1 MKKIVLIILLIV
13 TAIFLF
19 ACSKQISDTAYK
31 DLITNFEKMD
41 FSIAAEDVEKDIL
54 QGQRKWLTINGN
66 ENISVFLYESNEKM
80 EEDAS
85 YVDKGGSSYNNGK
98 NDVQISWVSLPHFFK
113 KDNIIVLYV
122 GENLEIINALEDLLG
137 PQFAGDEK
145 IVNNNRPTEPE
156 NVPEGMEHLY
166 DFIFSDR
173 YDNRI
178 TDNFSLSLSDIESPI
193 GDTLFL
199 LEKYQNEINTVKEYL
214 YDGEGMVPYM
224 NKRYWYNFEKGNFM
238 IGTHYYEPDNV
249 EYISY
254 LWSDI
259 EGVKT
264 NKNIAVGSTEKELLL
279 AYTNDLYYID
289 KEEAI
294 SGSDGLSVISIIGH
308 DEGNIE
314 RLDEKYDF
322 DYAYMWQPFTP
333 ETNKLRDITFYIKDK
348 GIIAIEIIEPF
359 ELRHVYG
366 YDRDAGLRY
375 TENQRGN

>member
-1 MKKIVLIILLIV
+1 MKKIVLIIILII
-13 TAIFLF
+13 TAIFAF

-41 FSIAAEDVEKDIL
+41 FSITAEDVDKDIL
-54 QGQRKWLTINGN
+54 QGQRKWLTINEN

-85 YVDKGGSSYNNGK
+85 YVNKGGSSYNNGK

-122 GENLEIINALEDLLG
+122 GENLEIINALEELLG

-145 IVNNNRPTEPE
+145 IVKNNRPTVPE
-156 NVPEGMEHLY
+156 NIPEGIEHLY

-173 YDNRI
+173 YDYRI
-178 TDNFSLSLSDIESPI
+178 TDNFSLSLPDIDSPI
-193 GDTLFL
+193 SDTFFLF
-199 LEKYQNEINTVKEYL
+199 ENYDNEIDTVKEYL

-294 SGSDGLSVISIIGH
+294 SGSDGLSVIFIIGYN
-308 DEGNIE
+308 EGNTE
-314 RLDEKYDF
+314 GLDEKYDF

-333 ETNKLRDITFYIKDK
+333 ETNELRDITFYIKDK

-375 TENQRGN
+375 TENQREN